1 MRQSP
6 YKSSKKPL
14 SDSGSLQDV
23 AIVRRE
29 VDDAQNQTGSVHHD
43 SKAKSPSGQIF
54 HSPLPTPP
62 LPPGFAK
69 EGKGELL
76 DETLK
81 RPPEQRDS
89 RQTGGPAT
97 LPSPSPTGLRQPLE
111 PESSPSTES
120 LVYVPPPSPFTPILM
135 SAPPCPGANPSSII
149 VTLETCTISYK
160 TTVTTLCSKPSFL
173 ANYLSPLT
181 RSRTTSQ
188 PPSAYPSS
196 QELIPTF
203 LPSTSLHIFLDRP
216 SAPRVSLINIS
227 RHRQS
232 GN

>member
-1 MRQSP
+1 MRQSL
-6 YKSSKKPL
+6 YKSLKKPP

-23 AIVRRE
+23 AIVRRG
-29 VDDAQNQTGSVHHD
+29 VDDAQNQTGLHHNP
-43 SKAKSPSGQIF
+43 KAKCPSGQLS
-54 HSPLPTPP
+54 HSPIPTPP

-89 RQTGGPAT
+89 CQTGGPAT
-97 LPSPSPTGLRQPLE
+97 PPPPSPTSLRQPLE
-111 PESSPSTES
+111 PESSPSKES
-120 LVYVPPPSPFTPILM
+120 LACVPPVSPFTPILV

-149 VTLETCTISYK
+149 VTLETCTVCYK

-181 RSRTTSQ
+181 GSRTTSQ
-188 PPSAYPSS
+188 PPSPYLSS
-196 QELIPTF
+196 QELLPIF

-227 RHRQS
+227 HYRQS